1 MAVILT
7 VPVIGTLDL
16 TPIDNTDGEWV
27 APGCEVIT
35 ELEFDPLEY
44 VDDVQAAQA
53 FFMDTDDGE
62 RLRLILVGDNRVLV
76 FDEPWETYREYTI
89 EPPWAIGSVT
99 FARNGKYLAI
109 SAYKDSTYL
118 ASAAAAEQAN
128 DNCRL
133 MHILLVAQL
142 AERRSRCPP
151 ASRC

>member
-7 VPVIGTLDL
+7 VPVTGTIDL

-27 APGCEVIT
+27 APGYEVIT

-62 RLRLILVGDNRVLV
+62 KLRLI
-76 FDEPWETYREYTI
+76 
-89 EPPWAIGSVT
+89 
-99 FARNGKYLAI
+99 
-109 SAYKDSTYL
+109 
-118 ASAAAAEQAN
+118 
-128 DNCRL
+128 
-133 MHILLVAQL
+133 HILLVAQL